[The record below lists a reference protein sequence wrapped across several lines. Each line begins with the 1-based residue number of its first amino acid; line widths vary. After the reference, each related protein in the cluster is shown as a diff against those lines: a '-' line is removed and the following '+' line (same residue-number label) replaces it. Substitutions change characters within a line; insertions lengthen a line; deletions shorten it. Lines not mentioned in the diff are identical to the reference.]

1 MRQPSTILRTARPV
15 FLLILLLALT
25 VAPSLRAQSR
35 TEAFPYNAPPSDGDL
50 IEVVLPAEPRET
62 PLGGLPTSLMP
73 ADPYTPTS
81 LSCSINVACS
91 EGDDWGPEINA
102 VVRISNGCTGV
113 LVNNT
118 REDEMPYVL
127 TVHHCGEPAVGDTLD
142 WTFEFNYQSAT
153 CADPTETPEPQ
164 TIQGATVVAARP
176 SPDDFVLLELAEPI
190 PAELGVSHA
199 GWSIENTPPTSGV
212 VIGHPRQDIKKIT
225 IDDDPLTDITAYWVA
240 TFDHGTVEI
249 GSSGAPLFNEEHQV
263 VGLVRSALGI
273 DHEAC
278 SGPDGDDNAATILFP
293 KLAVLWNLGDPG
305 ERLSDFLDPD
315 GTGVTELPPLAGTG
329 QLLPVELVSFE
340 AMLDGNAVL
349 LAWVTA
355 SETNNAGFEIQSIS
369 KNVGATGASPEWDVL
384 AFVEGH
390 GTTELPQADYYHIEN
405 LTPGRHVFR
414 LKQIDF
420 DGAFEYSPEV
430 EVIVEMVERFVVEPV
445 YPNPFNP
452 LAQFRFAVQRSQQV
466 RVDLYDVL
474 GRQVRVLYEGT
485 PQVGQMQTVPIDGS
499 NLSSGMYLVR
509 VAGQSF
515 VKTQTV
521 TLLK

>member
-1 MRQPSTILRTARPV
+1 MRQPSTILRTSRPV

-25 VAPSLRAQSR
+25 VAPSLRAQSH
-35 TEAFPYNAPPSDGDL
+35 TEAFPYNAPPSDRDF
-50 IEVVLPAEPRET
+50 IAVVLPAEPRQT

-73 ADPYTPTS
+73 VDLYTPTS

-91 EGDDWGPEINA
+91 EGDDWGTEINA

-127 TVHHCGEPAVGDTLD
+127 TVHHCGQPAVGDTLD
-142 WTFEFNYQSAT
+142 WSFEFNFQSAT

-164 TIQGATVVAARP
+164 TIEGATVVAARP
-176 SPDDFVLLELAEPI
+176 GPDDFLLLKLAEAI
-190 PAELGVSHA
+190 PTEFGVSHA
-199 GWSIENTPPTSGV
+199 GWSIEETPPTSGV

-225 IDDDPLTDITAYWVA
+225 LDDDPLTEISAYWVA
-240 TFDHGTVEI
+240 TFDHGTVES
-249 GSSGAPLFNEEHQV
+249 GSSGAPLFNENHQV

-315 GTGVTELPPLAGTG
+315 DTGVTELPPLPGTG

-340 AMLDGNAVL
+340 ARLDGNAVR
-349 LAWVTA
+349 LAWETA
-355 SETNNAGFEIQSIS
+355 SETNNAGFEIQFRNS
-369 KNVGATGASPEWDVL
+369 KFEIRNWEPAG
-384 AFVEGH
+384 FVEGH
-390 GTTELPQADYYHIEN
+390 GTTERPQAYHYRIEN
-405 LTPGRHVFR
+405 LAPGHHVFR

-430 EVIVEMVERFVVEPV
+430 EIIVEMVERFVVEPV

-452 LAQFRFAVQRSQQV
+452 LAQFRFAVQRPQQV

-474 GRQVRVLYEGT
+474 GRQVRTLYQGT
-485 PQVGQMQTVPIDGS
+485 PQTGQMQIVPIDGS
-499 NLSSGMYLVR
+499 DLPSGTYLVR
-509 VAGQSF
+509 VGGESF
-515 VKTQTV
+515 VQSQMV